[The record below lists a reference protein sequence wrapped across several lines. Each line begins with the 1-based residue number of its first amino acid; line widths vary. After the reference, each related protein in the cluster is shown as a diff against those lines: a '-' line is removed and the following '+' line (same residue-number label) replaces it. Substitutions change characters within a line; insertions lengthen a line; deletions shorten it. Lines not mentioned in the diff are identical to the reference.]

1 MRMFACLS
9 LVCLFIA
16 GCGGRQ
22 GQSPIPSPSG
32 TLTLHTHIEQRRD
45 DPTAYGCVVFE
56 IRDSTGRLLHTENTR
71 ASDFM
76 RWNMTWLAD
85 DHILLKSS
93 DIGARHWR
101 RQPDGSWAKE
111 VAGSPPGDGIL

>member
-1 MRMFACLS
+1 MHKFACLS

-22 GQSPIPSPSG
+22 GQPPIPSPGG
-32 TLTLHTHIEQRRD
+32 TMTLHSSIEQRRD
-45 DPTAYGCVVFE
+45 DPSAYGCVVFE
-56 IRDSTGRLLHTENTR
+56 IRDSTGRVLHAENTR

-76 RWNMTWLAD
+76 RWNMAWLAD
-85 DHILLKSS
+85 DHVRLESS

-101 RQPDGSWAKE
+101 RQPDGVWVQEPVGNLS
-111 VAGSPPGDGIL
+111 GDGDH